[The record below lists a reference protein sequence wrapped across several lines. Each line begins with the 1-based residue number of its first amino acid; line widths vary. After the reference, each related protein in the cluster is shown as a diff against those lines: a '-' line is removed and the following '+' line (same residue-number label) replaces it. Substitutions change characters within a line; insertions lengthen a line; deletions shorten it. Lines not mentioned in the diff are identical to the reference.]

1 MEPAKTKKPTLSKMA
16 RGKPIRR
23 AQSDALARDVP
34 EALHAKIDA
43 RAREIYETRIRQGAL
58 DDWLQ
63 AEREILKKS
72 RVKPKEQ

>member
-1 MEPAKTKKPTLSKMA
+1 MEPAKTKKPTLSKA
-16 RGKPIRR
+16 VRGKPIRS
-23 AQSDALARDVP
+23 AQSDALMRDVP

-43 RAREIYETRIRQGAL
+43 RAREIYEARIRQGAL

-72 RVKPKEQ
+72 RAKPKGQ